1 MSEKETV
8 RHEAHRLN
16 LSISEVRR
24 RRHGYPARKEHG
36 TCPCKKTHFKEPE
49 VTE

>member
-1 MSEKETV
+1 MSEKEPV
-8 RHEAHRLN
+8 RREAHRLN

-24 RRHGYPARKEHG
+24 RRQGWPARKEHG
-36 TCPCKKTHFKEPE
+36 TCPCNKTHAKEAE